1 MVCGGQKV
9 QLVSLLS
16 ILAKMSNFMDV
27 VSGNKQ
33 PKAPVHKPWV
43 EKWRPQKVEDVSHQA
58 EVVQTLKTSIEQG
71 SLPHLLF
78 HGPPGTG
85 KTTTILAVAR
95 ALYGPTLY
103 KDRILEL
110 NASDERG
117 ISVIRDKV
125 KVFAAGAVGNQRE
138 AGYPCPKFKMIIL
151 DEADTMTADAQSA
164 LRRVIEAYSRV
175 TRFCLICN
183 YVTRVIEP
191 LASRCAKFRFR
202 PLPGE
207 SMRDR
212 VTFIAEKES
221 VNIQT
226 PAIDTILKTSGGDM
240 RKAVTFLQSAAQ
252 LSGGD
257 EVTVETVID
266 VSGQVP
272 DDVMANLW
280 TAMEANKGLD
290 PVVKAVQD
298 IVAEGYPMQML
309 LQQLHDDIVVKK
321 GVSDAVKGQLCEKLG
336 HADLCL
342 VDGAAEELQLLDVA
356 AYITR
361 RLQSNDAK
369 VSETLAH

>member
-1 MVCGGQKV
+1 
-9 QLVSLLS
+9 
-16 ILAKMSNFMDV
+16 MDV
-27 VSGNKQ
+27 VGSAASKKE
-33 PKAPVHKPWV
+33 KAPVSKPWV
-43 EKWRPQKVEDVSHQA
+43 EKWRPQNVEDVSHQA

-95 ALYGPTLY
+95 ALYGPTLC

-125 KVFAAGAVGNQRE
+125 KVFAAAAVGSQRE
-138 AGYPCPKFKMIIL
+138 AGYPCPKFKLIIL

-164 LRRVIEAYSRV
+164 LRRVIEAYSKV

-212 VTFIAEKES
+212 VVFIAQQEN

-226 PAIDTILKTSGGDM
+226 PAIDTILKTSCGDM

-257 EVTVETVID
+257 EVTTETVID

-272 DDVMANLW
+272 DNVMGALW
-280 TAMEANKGLD
+280 TAMESNNGLD
-290 PVVKAVQD
+290 TVVKAVQD
-298 IVAEGYPMQML
+298 IIAEGYPMSML
-309 LQQLHDDIVVKK
+309 LQQLHDDVVAKK
-321 GVSDAVKGQLCEKLG
+321 GVSDAVKGQICERLG

-342 VDGAAEELQLLDVA
+342 VDGASEELQLLDVA
-356 AYITR
+356 SYITR
-361 RLQSNDAK
+361 RLVSNDAK
-369 VSETLAH
+369 ISPTLAH